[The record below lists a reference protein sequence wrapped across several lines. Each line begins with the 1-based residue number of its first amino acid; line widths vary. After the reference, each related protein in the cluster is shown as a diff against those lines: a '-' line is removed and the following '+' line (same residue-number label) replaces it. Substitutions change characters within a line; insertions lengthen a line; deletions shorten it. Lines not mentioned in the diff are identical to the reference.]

1 MRLERILA
9 VSAAGPLLGGLSWRP
24 PRGGKHSMRRLY
36 EARNLTVDATHYTL
50 FSSDRATVYGLFQPR
65 AAEEGVKL
73 PKATMSAAQCFAS
86 LVGIGAPNAALVL
99 TVPADEYRKDEKVY
113 VVVLDDGV
121 PVVDSLTTDMEARNA
136 LGSEDRPIW
145 ADNAAAFPN
154 CEVVDFEW
162 LGQGASKAC
171 RVLPIPIN
179 PWPLAA
185 AAVVL
190 TVGAGVWWTIQA
202 AQQAEARRREAEEI
216 AQNDPVPRY
225 LAAMNAQLPGMASDR
240 SLMLAAVRQ
249 MFDAPVFV
257 PGWKMTATEC
267 SAAAQRCDT
276 LWTRQGGTYT
286 ELQQSRPGETLGR
299 VTPDGSPVPLLDAAR
314 TSAPAS
320 VARVSLVSPGAG
332 LPNFAQAIDEIGP
345 TLQVWRTA
353 DLGIDIKPPMVW
365 PRVAEVPAH
374 FQHPHA
380 LMSGVIT
387 LTDVPGPFILEA
399 LETAPGWISWE
410 SVRADIG
417 DGDAAGR
424 LKFKAMGIYYVSS
437 R

>member
-1 MRLERILA
+1 
-9 VSAAGPLLGGLSWRP
+9 
-24 PRGGKHSMRRLY
+24 MRRLY

-50 FSSDRATVYGLFQPR
+50 FSAQQATVYGLFQPR
-65 AAEEGVKL
+65 ASEEGVKL
-73 PKATMSAAQCFAS
+73 PKGTMSAAQCFAAR
-86 LVGIGAPNAALVL
+86 VGLSAPNAALVL
-99 TVPADEYRKDEKVY
+99 TVPADEHRRDEKVY

-121 PVVDSLTTDMEARNA
+121 PVVDSLTTEMEARNA

-145 ADNAAAFPN
+145 ADNPAAFPN
-154 CEVVDFEW
+154 AEAVDFEW

-185 AAVVL
+185 ATVIV
-190 TVGAGVWWTIQA
+190 TVGAGAWWAVQA
-202 AQQAEARRREAEEI
+202 ARQAESDRQQAEAI

-225 LAAMNAQLPGMASDR
+225 LAAMNSQVPHMASDR
-240 SLMLAAVRQ
+240 SLMLSAVRK
-249 MFDAPVFV
+249 MFDAPVLV
-257 PGWKMTATEC
+257 PGWKMAATEC
-267 SAAAQRCDT
+267 SAAAERCET
-276 LWTRQGGTYT
+276 LWSRQGGTYT
-286 ELQQSRPGETLGR
+286 DLREARAGELLSR
-299 VTPDGSPVPLLDAAR
+299 VTPDGSPIPLLDSAR
-314 TSAPAS
+314 TS
-320 VARVSLVSPGAG
+320 VAVAVTRVSLVGPGAP
-332 LPNFAQAIDEIGP
+332 LPSFSQAIDEIGP

-374 FQHPHA
+374 FQHSQA

-387 LTDVPGPFILEA
+387 LSDVPGPFILEA